1 MHGVNR
7 GLSLLL
13 ELRPP
18 LGLCLVD
25 QREAESLPGEQ
36 LRLMLSSSWM
46 SKVRE
51 LQVQDTEAGGFE
63 GVGLQRTPRLVFQSG
78 WKCCLVF
85 PSFLSSFSDPKKQL
99 KPLETANLK
108 GEKKTNN
115 PTLKLRMLKGFI
127 FQESGVIFG
136 KADGVEKQKAAD
148 SPCFWSHWAVGAVRP
163 AHILDPPGHIPGCAE
178 PRLRFI
184 SAVSHYLKVLLEQ
197 HQSTVLAVL

>member
-25 QREAESLPGEQ
+25 QREAVSLPGEQ
-36 LRLMLSSSWM
+36 LHLMLSSSWM
-46 SKVRE
+46 SKVGE

-108 GEKKTNN
+108 GEKKNQPN
-115 PTLKLRMLKGFI
+115 PKTTYVEGLYLPRIWGYFW
-127 FQESGVIFG
+127 ESRWG
-136 KADGVEKQKAAD
+136 
-148 SPCFWSHWAVGAVRP
+148 
-163 AHILDPPGHIPGCAE
+163 
-178 PRLRFI
+178 
-184 SAVSHYLKVLLEQ
+184 
-197 HQSTVLAVL
+197 